1 MGRAP
6 GVRGSRLP
14 GMVYKSRAEGQAA
27 YDRAHRERIA
37 VVTGVIGAI
46 TGILALVVSIVAL
59 LRT

>member
-1 MGRAP
+1 
-6 GVRGSRLP
+6 
-14 GMVYKSRAEGQAA
+14 MVYKSRAEGQAA